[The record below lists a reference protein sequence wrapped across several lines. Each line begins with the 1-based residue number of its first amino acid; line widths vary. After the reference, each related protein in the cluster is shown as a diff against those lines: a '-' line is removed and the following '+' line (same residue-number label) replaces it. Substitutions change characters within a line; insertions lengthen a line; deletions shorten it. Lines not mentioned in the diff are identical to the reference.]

1 MVEAVTQTVGFTL
14 NGGPV
19 RLDVDVR
26 ELLLHTLRERI
37 DLTGTKEGC
46 TTGACGACAVI
57 LDDRPVNSCLILTA
71 SLEGSD
77 VRTVE
82 GLSEGDELDPLQ
94 EAFIEFGATQ
104 CGYCIPGMLM
114 TSRALL
120 DEIPDP
126 SEAEIRRALAGN
138 ICRCTGYVKIIEAIR
153 SAAAKAPGGLF

>member
-1 MVEAVTQTVGFTL
+1 MSNTIAFTL
-14 NGGPV
+14 NGEPV

-37 DLTGTKEGC
+37 DLTGPKEGC

-57 LDDRPVNSCLILTA
+57 LDGRPVDSCLILPA
-71 SLEGSD
+71 ALEGSD

-82 GLSEGDELDPLQ
+82 GLSEGDELDALQ
-94 EAFIEFGATQ
+94 EAFIKFGATQ

-120 DEIPDP
+120 DEIPKP
-126 SEAEIRRALAGN
+126 SEAEIRHALAGN
-138 ICRCTGYVKIIEAIR
+138 ICRCTGYVKIIEAIQG
-153 SAAAKAPGGLF
+153 AAAKTSGGTF